1 MNGQSL
7 GFPFLWPPTQFLV
20 GQSVL
25 QLPQFQMVLF
35 IVDYVSLLES
45 NPVISC
51 VTLFPRRHQQT
62 FFMPHTENQQQTK
75 AELGE
80 PMSFT
85 VVTCRSRNDT
95 KKNCVPKAHPSVDDS
110 SLKLGTWSI
119 LHSLQSTRQ
128 VGWRV
133 LLGPGLT
140 WSEPFPGSSAGL

>member
-1 MNGQSL
+1 MGVSKQERPRFWIVPHRMASL
-7 GFPFLWPPTQFLV
+7 GFPSLWPPTQFLV

-95 KKNCVPKAHPSVDDS
+95 KKLRP
-110 SLKLGTWSI
+110 
-119 LHSLQSTRQ
+119 QSPPQR
-128 VGWRV
+128 G
-133 LLGPGLT
+133 
-140 WSEPFPGSSAGL
+140 